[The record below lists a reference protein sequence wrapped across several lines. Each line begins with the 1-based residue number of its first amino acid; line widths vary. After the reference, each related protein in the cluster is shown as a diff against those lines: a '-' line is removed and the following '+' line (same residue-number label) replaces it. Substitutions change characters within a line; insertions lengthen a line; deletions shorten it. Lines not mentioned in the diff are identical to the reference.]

1 MRPRGEMIRRV
12 DCRSFQTALRR
23 TPVDCT
29 PITVPQWLL
38 DHGPHF
44 EISMPQSRV
53 SLMVST
59 YNWKE
64 ALALVLSSVA
74 RQSRL
79 PDEVVVTDDGS
90 RQDTAELLRGM
101 AKSFPVPLRHVW
113 QPDEGFRLARSRN
126 RGIAAAR
133 GDYLI
138 QVDGDMILH
147 RHFVADHLRLARPGR
162 FLQGT
167 RIRTTEAET
176 ARLLAG
182 GQPRFGWRVDAYF
195 RIEGDR
201 STYHFGRR
209 HHTLR
214 LPWLARL
221 KARATGHPMGCNV
234 SFWRDDLLRV
244 NGYDERMHGYGSEDL
259 EIDIRLRNAGLR
271 RSQIKF
277 AALALHL
284 EHRSVAPPDPS
295 DPELPNNKLLY
306 ASRDERRVRSLCGVD
321 AHLAEFADVPADFR
335 SGGMRPS

>member
-1 MRPRGEMIRRV
+1 MAP
-12 DCRSFQTALRR
+12 TA
-23 TPVDCT
+23 
-29 PITVPQWLL
+29 
-38 DHGPHF
+38 
-44 EISMPQSRV
+44 V

-64 ALALVLSSVA
+64 ALALVLGSAA

-79 PDEVVVTDDGS
+79 PDEVIVADDGS
-90 RQDTAELLRGM
+90 RPDTAAMLREV
-101 AKSFPVPLRHVW
+101 AKDFPVPLRHVW
-113 QPDEGFRLARSRN
+113 QPDDGFRLARCRN

-133 GDYLI
+133 GDYVI

-147 RHFVADHLRLARPGR
+147 RHFVADHMHLARPGR

-167 RIRTTEAET
+167 RIRTTERET

-182 GQPRFGWRVDAYF
+182 GRARFGWFVDAVY
-195 RIEGDR
+195 RTDGDR

-209 HHTLR
+209 HHSLR

-221 KARATGHPMGCNV
+221 KSRATGHPMGCNV
-234 SFWRDDLLRV
+234 SFWRSDLLRV
-244 NGYDERMHGYGSEDL
+244 NGYDERMQGYGSEDL
-259 EIDIRLRNAGLR
+259 EIDIRLHNAGLR

-277 AALALHL
+277 EALALHL

-306 ASRDERRVRSLCGVD
+306 ASRDERLVRTPYGVD
-321 AHLAEFADVPADFR
+321 GHFAEFAQAPVDLRMEMARHV
-335 SGGMRPS
+335 

>member
-1 MRPRGEMIRRV
+1 MHH
-12 DCRSFQTALRR
+12 RS
-23 TPVDCT
+23 TP
-29 PITVPQWLL
+29 
-38 DHGPHF
+38 
-44 EISMPQSRV
+44 SV

-59 YNWKE
+59 YNWKD
-64 ALALVLSSVA
+64 ALALVLRSAAV
-74 RQSRL
+74 QSRL
-79 PDEVVVTDDGS
+79 PDEVIVADDGS
-90 RQDTAELLRGM
+90 REDTGALLCEL
-101 AKSFPVPLRHVW
+101 AATFPVPLYHVW
-113 QPDEGFRLARSRN
+113 QPDDGFRLARSRN

-138 QVDGDMILH
+138 QIDGDMVLH
-147 RHFVADHLRLARPGR
+147 RHFVADHLALARPGR

-176 ARLLAG
+176 ARLLSG
-182 GQPRFGWRVDAYF
+182 GVPHFGWFVDAYF
-195 RIEGDR
+195 RTEGDR
-201 STYHFGRR
+201 STYHFGRH

-221 KARATGHPMGCNV
+221 KARSSGHPMGCNV
-234 SFWRDDLLRV
+234 SFWREDLLRV

-306 ASRDERRVRSLCGVD
+306 ASRDEGRVRSLHGIEE
-321 AHLAEFADVPADFR
+321 HLAEFADVRLD
-335 SGGMRPS
+335 MRTCEARRT